1 MRHQAWVGLV
11 QRGSDSTAKKPN
23 SARKRYQEKNDQRI
37 QCAIAITRV
46 DVEIGRAVFAAM

>member
-23 SARKRYQEKNDQRI
+23 SARKRYQEKDDQRI
-37 QCAIAITRV
+37 QCAIAFTHV